1 MLITPKRIEV
11 IESSITQESQSP
23 IPHDPLFIHPEAF
36 RPNSYFVGRED
47 ELRDLHAILQDRR
60 RRSEGSST
68 VLIRC
73 QTGGGK
79 THLARQYVFKHRYE
93 YSGGVFWL
101 RASSPQELEAEFWT
115 IARTAALRDLAIT
128 DLGDLEDHTKMVE
141 HVRRWFNGFDNWL
154 IVFDGIMFDPG
165 MERFVPDAVNTSII
179 LTSTSPAGTGDHHFN
194 NPTLLELSPLSI
206 QEAQQLLLLEMDKK
220 KPWTQEDLRQAAEL
234 TKLLDKLPLMIHV
247 TAQGLKMSSEPLSAY
262 LKRYKSKPHINRRI
276 QAYDEVLNQM
286 YARGATA
293 ALNVLSVLAFL
304 DPNIPVEMMAMG
316 KSRHNTGVKPTGDSG
331 SHIIC
336 WFVPC

>member
-1 MLITPKRIEV
+1 MK
-11 IESSITQESQSP
+11 
-23 IPHDPLFIHPEAF
+23 
-36 RPNSYFVGRED
+36 
-47 ELRDLHAILQDRR
+47 DLHAILQDRGR
-60 RRSEGSST
+60 RLEGTST

-79 THLARQYVFKHRYE
+79 THLARQYVFKHRYD
-93 YSGGVFWL
+93 YAGGVFWL

-128 DLGDLEDHTKMVE
+128 DLRDLKDHTKMVD
-141 HVRRWFNGFDNWL
+141 HVRRWFSGFENWL

-165 MERFVPDAVNTSII
+165 MERFVPDSVNTSMI
-179 LTSTSPAGTGDHHFN
+179 LTSTSPAVTGNHHFS
-194 NPTLLELSPLSI
+194 NPKLLELPSLSI

-220 KPWTQEDLRQAAEL
+220 KPWSQEDLRQAAEL

-247 TAQGLKMSSEPLSAY
+247 TAQGLKMSSEPLSVY

-304 DPNIPVEMMAMG
+304 DQHIPVEMIAIG
-316 KSRHNTGVKPTGDSG
+316 K
-331 SHIIC
+331 C
-336 WFVPC
+336 